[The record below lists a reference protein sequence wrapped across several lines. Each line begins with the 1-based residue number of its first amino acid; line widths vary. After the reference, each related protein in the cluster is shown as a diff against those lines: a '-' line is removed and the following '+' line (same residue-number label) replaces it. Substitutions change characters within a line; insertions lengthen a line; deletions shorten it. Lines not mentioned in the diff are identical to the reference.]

1 MTLVNNFEYS
11 TGSFIPKQAA
21 HELDKGDLKVI
32 EDFHKLYFKLL
43 EKKSGL
49 QLFMARSPDWEGS
62 GRSLALPRIVNT
74 T

>member
-43 EKKSGL
+43 EKSL
-49 QLFMARSPDWEGS
+49 AYNY
-62 GRSLALPRIVNT
+62 SLALRLFPIFNGAQL
-74 T
+74 

>member
-32 EDFHKLYFKLL
+32 EDFHKLYSKLL
-43 EKKSGL
+43 EKSL
-49 QLFMARSPDWEGS
+49 AYNY
-62 GRSLALPRIVNT
+62 SLALR
-74 T
+74 